1 MTPTNPA
8 DLPFAA
14 PARPTARNTLSN
26 LPAAGP
32 AVPAELTVTFP
43 AGGGAVVH
51 GTPFGDI
58 TYSADGTEARS
69 VQKSSNGLTGEDDD
83 GTDRQI

>member
-1 MTPTNPA
+1 
-8 DLPFAA
+8 
-14 PARPTARNTLSN
+14 
-26 LPAAGP
+26 
-32 AVPAELTVTFP
+32 VPAELTVTFP